1 MTANRRIF
9 LNIVATYGRSLYA
22 FACGLV
28 TARWVLLSLG
38 EVDFGLLGVVGSM
51 TAFVAF
57 LNSLMASSVG
67 RFYAYSYGVSR
78 KSGGKE
84 GLEDC
89 RRWFS
94 IAVAIHTL
102 VPVALMLAGY
112 PAGEWAVRHYLTIPP
127 ERIEAC
133 VWVWRFACV
142 SCFAGMVSVPFS
154 AMYTAKQEI
163 AELTIYGFCTT
174 TLNVLFLGYMIT
186 HPGVWIVKLSAWQCF
201 LAVTPAAIISYRAV
215 KCYPECRF
223 RRAYVRDRERI
234 HQLLVYAGSRFLGAF
249 STMVTAQ
256 GTAILVNKC
265 LGPSAN
271 AAASIGNTAA
281 TQANTFSGAISGSL
295 WPAITNA
302 CGEGEFER
310 MRRLSYGA
318 SKIAAAGVLVF
329 SVPLALEIHEV
340 MHLWLKKPPEGSA
353 ELCLAILAII
363 VIDKMSDG
371 LWMPIFALGRI
382 ALYEIVIGGIGL
394 FQIVSAW
401 LMIKVGLG
409 IVGVGVGRLLIKV
422 PLVFIRL
429 IFARNLAGIDMRVWT
444 FGIFFPILAI
454 ALAGLAS
461 GCLPQLFLPPSPWR
475 VVATTLCAECAIL
488 PGIAMVLFN
497 REERAGV
504 RKHVLQALARV
515 GA

>member
-94 IAVAIHTL
+94 LAVAIHTL

-127 ERIEAC
+127 ERIGAC

-234 HQLLVYAGSRFLGAF
+234 HQLPNVWDPPPTRRPRSATLRQRRPTPSPARYRVRSGQPSQTPAG
-249 STMVTAQ
+249 
-256 GTAILVNKC
+256 K
-265 LGPSAN
+265 
-271 AAASIGNTAA
+271 GN
-281 TQANTFSGAISGSL
+281 S
-295 WPAITNA
+295 NA
-302 CGEGEFER
+302 CGASP
-310 MRRLSYGA
+310 MAPRRLR
-318 SKIAAAGVLVF
+318 L
-329 SVPLALEIHEV
+329 
-340 MHLWLKKPPEGSA
+340 PE
-353 ELCLAILAII
+353 CL
-363 VIDKMSDG
+363 SF
-371 LWMPIFALGRI
+371 PF
-382 ALYEIVIGGIGL
+382 
-394 FQIVSAW
+394 
-401 LMIKVGLG
+401 
-409 IVGVGVGRLLIKV
+409 RLRWKST
-422 PLVFIRL
+422 RSC
-429 IFARNLAGIDMRVWT
+429 T
-444 FGIFFPILAI
+444 
-454 ALAGLAS
+454 S
-461 GCLPQLFLPPSPWR
+461 G
-475 VVATTLCAECAIL
+475 
-488 PGIAMVLFN
+488 
-497 REERAGV
+497 
-504 RKHVLQALARV
+504 
-515 GA
+515 